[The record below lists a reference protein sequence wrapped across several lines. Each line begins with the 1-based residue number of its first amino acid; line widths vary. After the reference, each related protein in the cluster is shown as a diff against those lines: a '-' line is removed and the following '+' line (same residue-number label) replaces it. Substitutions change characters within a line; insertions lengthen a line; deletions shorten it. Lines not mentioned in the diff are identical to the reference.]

1 MYPLKSIL
9 VKFRL
14 TPFLLIFVG
23 VCLWG
28 CKDEAQKCAYPPPVA
43 IFSDSMSFVSSHA
56 FKLEKRN
63 ASESVAFENGLQLE
77 LDQSG
82 CDHIKQTFQFTTEK
96 PGEGDPNWFFL
107 TAQQFEYVSR
117 LSPKFM
123 SLSSWA
129 ELINM
134 NASQFRLSEPLE
146 IENGFFVKIDKI
158 DSGKNVILTAEL
170 SEGLYKTS
178 TE

>member
-1 MYPLKSIL
+1 MHPTKSTS

-14 TPFLLIFVG
+14 TPFLLIIACACF
-23 VCLWG
+23 WG
-28 CKDEAQKCAYPPPVA
+28 CGEETQKCAYPPPVA
-43 IFSDSMSFVSSHA
+43 IFSDSMSFINSHS
-56 FKLEKRN
+56 FNLENRN
-63 ASESVAFENGLQLE
+63 ATESVTFKNELQLQ

-82 CDHIKQTFQFTTEK
+82 CDHIKQTFQFTTTK

-107 TAQQFEYVSR
+107 TAQQFEYISS
-117 LSPKFM
+117 LSPKFI

-129 ELINM
+129 EMINL
-134 NASQFRLSEPLE
+134 NASQFRIGEPLE

-170 SEGLYKTS
+170 SEGLYKS
-178 TE
+178 SNQ